1 MRLDHDLHI
10 HTSLSACCSDK
21 QHHTPKNIIAL
32 AEEMNVHT
40 IGFSDH
46 VWQNHNYQPNGWYR
60 PQDES
65 QIVSLRETL
74 KSIETPIQILIGC
87 EADTVK
93 PGIFSITPQF
103 AETLDFV
110 ILSCNH
116 FHIND
121 LVEQPESDSPKH
133 LAKHILKFF
142 RSGAT
147 SKFATSIV
155 HPLMTLGY
163 MHAFDKTID
172 YISDAEFLDAFGLA
186 GDNNVAIEITA
197 GFLPEFSKFNFAI
210 ETPIRYLSLA
220 KQAGCKF
227 TLATDAHSPEAQRLL
242 PELKTITDAI
252 NLNDDDILPL
262 LRNTKSITN

>member
-1 MRLDHDLHI
+1 MKLNHDLHV
-10 HTSLSACCSDK
+10 HTYLSACCSDK
-21 QHHTPKNIIAL
+21 QHTPQNIIAL
-32 AEEMNVHT
+32 AEEMNVKT

-46 VWQNHNYQPNGWYR
+46 VWQNPDYQPNDWYK
-60 PQDES
+60 PQDEN
-65 QIVSLRETL
+65 QILKLRETL
-74 KSIETPIQILIGC
+74 KLIETPTRILVGC
-87 EADTVK
+87 EADTVT

-116 FHIND
+116 FHIRD
-121 LVEQPESDSPKH
+121 LVEQPKSDSPKH

-142 RSGAT
+142 RSGAS

-155 HPLMTLGY
+155 HPFMPLGY

-172 YISDAEFLDAFGLA
+172 SISDAEFSDAFGLA
-186 GDNNVAIEITA
+186 HDNGVAIEITT
-197 GFLPEFSKFNFAI
+197 GFIPNKGNRQFSI

-227 TLATDAHSPEAQRLL
+227 TLATDAHTPEAQRRL
-242 PELKTITDAI
+242 PELQTITDA
-252 NLNDDDILPL
+252 LELEEGDIHPML
-262 LRNTKSITN
+262 LKG

>member
-1 MRLDHDLHI
+1 MKLDHDLHI

-21 QHHTPKNIIAL
+21 QKQTPKNIIAL
-32 AEEMNVHT
+32 AEEMKVHT

-46 VWQNHNYQPNGWYR
+46 VWQNPNYPPNEWYK

-65 QIVSLRETL
+65 QISKLRKAL
-74 KSIETPIQILIGC
+74 RSIETPTRVLVGC

-116 FHIND
+116 FHIDN
-121 LVEQPESDSPKH
+121 LVEQPESDSPKD

-142 RSGAT
+142 RSGA
-147 SKFATSIV
+147 SSEFATAIV

-172 YISDAEFLDAFGLA
+172 YISDAELLDTFGVA
-186 GDNNVAIEITA
+186 YDNNVAIEITT
-197 GFLPEFSKFNFAI
+197 GFLPNFSRFNFSI
-210 ETPIRYLSLA
+210 ETPIRFLSLA

-227 TLATDAHSPEAQRLL
+227 TLATDAHEPAAQRLL
-242 PELKTITDAI
+242 PELSAITNAI
-252 NLNDDDILPL
+252 GLTENNILPM
-262 LRNTKSITN
+262 LRNT